1 MKIRNYI
8 QVKTVEA
15 FHEAA
20 KAADGPITILAGGT
34 DVLVNGREDDVY
46 KDCTIIDIFP
56 VEALHG
62 VYETENMLLI
72 GACTTHEAI
81 SHDPLVKQYAPIL
94 AEACG
99 AVGSLQTRNRATIG
113 GNLAN
118 ASPAADTMSALAV
131 LHAELVIERDG
142 EARVEPMT
150 AIFTKP
156 YKTNLAQNDL
166 ITTIRVPKQSPNVR
180 YDYVKVGRR
189 KVLSIS
195 RMTVATLLEMD
206 NNGVVTR
213 FDMTVGATFPRPML
227 FPDISAMLVGKRP
240 SEQDIIGV
248 AKALSDKIPEI
259 AGIRKST
266 IYKQPVCRN
275 ISERSLRKLF
285 ADILK

>member
-1 MKIRNYI
+1 MKIRNFI

-20 KAADGPITILAGGT
+20 KAAEGSITILAGGT
-34 DVLVNGREDDVY
+34 DVVVNSRRGDMYEDITV
-46 KDCTIIDIFP
+46 IDIFP
-56 VEALHG
+56 IEVLHG
-62 VYETENMLLI
+62 VRETEDALLI
-72 GACTTHEAI
+72 GACTTLEVI
-81 SHDPLVKQYAPIL
+81 SHDPLVRQYAPIL

-99 AVGSLQTRNRATIG
+99 TVGSLQTRNRATIG

-118 ASPAADTMSALAV
+118 ASPAADTMSALTV

-156 YKTNLAQNDL
+156 NETNLAPNDL
-166 ITTIRVPKQSPNVR
+166 ITSIRVPKQSPNVR
-180 YDYVKVGRR
+180 YDFIKVGRR

-206 NNGVVTR
+206 DDGVVTR
-213 FDMTVGATFPRPML
+213 FDITVGATFPRPML
-227 FPDISAMLVGKRP
+227 FPDINSMLVGKRP
-240 SEQDIIGV
+240 SEQDILDV
-248 AKALSDKIPEI
+248 AKALADKIPEI

-275 ISERSLRKLF
+275 ITERSLRKLF
-285 ADILK
+285 ADNLK